1 MSPKSRKNRAGSPAN
16 SRATTPGPPGHNP
29 TLIAD
34 RATEKGGDAPSGC
47 HLGRVGGCMHKACRL
62 FLVVF
67 IPTTRQK
74 PLPSSRASAVVDAS
88 LCRSFSPRSGLSRQE
103 EGTCDMQNG
112 GTNGRERHPREKGRD
127 KKDQE
132 EKEEKGRMGNGKWE
146 SMVLFVATIGEC
158 REKKKGETN

>member
-88 LCRSFSPRSGLSRQE
+88 LCRSFSPRSE
-103 EGTCDMQNG
+103 ERRRGRATCRTAEQTGERD
-112 GTNGRERHPREKGRD
+112 TRERRVVTKRTG
-127 KKDQE
+127 KK
-132 EKEEKGRMGNGKWE
+132 EKGRMGNGKAWCCSSRRLE
-146 SMVLFVATIGEC
+146 SVERI
-158 REKKKGETN
+158 KKERQIERLSE